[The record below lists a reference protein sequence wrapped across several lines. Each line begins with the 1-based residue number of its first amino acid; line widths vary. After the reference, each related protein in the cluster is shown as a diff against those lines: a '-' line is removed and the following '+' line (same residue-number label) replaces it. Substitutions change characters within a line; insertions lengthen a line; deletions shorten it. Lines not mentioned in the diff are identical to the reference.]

1 MSSYSGNLETMYLD
15 PVSFVPNGR
24 CAFELDGTKLAY
36 MSNMRL
42 LNLGTVSAS
51 PQDYNAGLGA
61 LALIKNIKLM
71 DARTELSQM
80 RNPAQYLYFKNSNRT
95 NATNKS
101 EDAFLKRNQMGYE
114 VQGTNNKI
122 RRIYT
127 PGRSQI
133 QPETTSLAYLD
144 LREVFPILAS
154 PEFGT
159 LPTSIFRNLRIE
171 IEWQGDKAFEV
182 LKDSNVEYT
191 VQRPILAVDVVNN
204 PVLVQNAVDNLM
216 SDPILWSEI
225 ETDNYTINAVDTSGY
240 AVADVV
246 RQQSNNNSLGFRGK
260 YIERLLICKQLSDK
274 AKELSG
280 TDVKG
285 FGAVASSQ
293 ALLNENVQFR
303 VNGKNVF
310 AGFNGINRPNE
321 MLGIV
326 SDEYGSLNA
335 YPGSN
340 LYKWSAQ
347 AVLTED
353 ADIGGQQ
360 AFSCVRLGCRVADL
374 QIQIGRDNNRDSDA
388 LAPTNNALRVNLYA
402 EVSKMINVSS
412 NGYRIVYA

>member
-42 LNLGTVSAS
+42 LNLGTISAS
-51 PQDYNAGLGA
+51 AQDYNAGLGA

-122 RRIYT
+122 RRIYS

-133 QPETTSLAYLD
+133 QPEATSLAYLD

-154 PEFGT
+154 REFGT
-159 LPTSIFRNLRIE
+159 LPTSIFKNLRIE
-171 IEWQGDKAFEV
+171 IEFQGDKAFEV
-182 LKDSNVEYT
+182 LKDANVDYE

-216 SDPILWSEI
+216 ADPILWSEI

-240 AVADVV
+240 GITDVV

-274 AKELSG
+274 TKELSG

-340 LYKWSAQ
+340 LYNGALKQ
-347 AVLTED
+347 FLPKTLILED
-353 ADIGGQQ
+353 N
-360 AFSCVRLGCRVADL
+360 RLLVVFG
-374 QIQIGRDNNRDSDA
+374 
-388 LAPTNNALRVNLYA
+388 
-402 EVSKMINVSS
+402 
-412 NGYRIVYA
+412 